1 MPVCSS
7 CSHDLDTRPI
17 ACWSIALP
25 VTECQFEVAPADERQ
40 PIELQAVAPK
50 AGKKFAYL
58 ATRGVTQVG
67 MLAMAAL
74 AVSPSWQRLSVRAWP
89 GAETTPHGLPVVLV
103 LGSLVVGAYLLTSA
117 LRPQCHAVDGQSQQS
132 S

>member
-1 MPVCSS
+1 MPACSS
-7 CSHDLDTRPI
+7 RSHDLDTRPV
-17 ACWSIALP
+17 ASWSSA
-25 VTECQFEVAPADERQ
+25 TADTGCQPEVAPAHERQ
-40 PIELQAVAPK
+40 PIEPQAVAPK
-50 AGKKFAYL
+50 SGKKSAYL
-58 ATRGVTQVG
+58 AARGITQVG

-89 GAETTPHGLPVVLV
+89 GAEATPNGLPVVLV
-103 LGSLVVGAYLLTSA
+103 LGSLVVGAYLLTCA